1 MKRLLAGLLL
11 ATLGCSDTAEI
22 PTVELGGPS
31 GARLMSGQAR
41 TPYEAYDFAYSNLA
55 RYHRD
60 IERCLDPRGRNLYGA
75 QVAMRQILESLR
87 TMRSLVAASD
97 QPRFDPYLARYQE
110 WLRDLE
116 RDTWGGSFLSNLEQS
131 GRELR
136 KRFHPAEVQILAEFP
151 SATASAAP
159 AAQAPPAAAPPT
171 PAPIPP
177 DKVEPPPPPRSP
189 AAPPATPAPPP
200 PSGPPPAASDGA
212 SARLYFLAWDR
223 AHDALV
229 DAYKA
234 KKDCRPSYELV
245 AEALR
250 HLKAKL
256 SGEKADK
263 LQIYLDYYAGIHE
276 KTRGFTALPEKT
288 TEKDIVDEL
297 DVAARVIRKEF
308 NPEK

>member
-1 MKRLLAGLLL
+1 MKRLLAGLAL
-11 ATLGCSDTAEI
+11 AALGCGETAEI

-31 GARLMSGQAR
+31 GARLLTGQAR
-41 TPYEAYDFAYSNLA
+41 TPYEAYDFAYSNLP
-55 RYHRD
+55 RFHRD

-75 QVAMRQILESLR
+75 QVAMRSILDSLH

-97 QPRFDPYLARYQE
+97 RPRFDPYLARYQE

-136 KRFHPAEVQILAEFP
+136 SRFHPAEVQILAEFP
-151 SATASAAP
+151 SPAAAAAP
-159 AAQAPPAAAPPT
+159 APASPAPAAPPAS
-171 PAPIPP
+171 IPP
-177 DKVEPPPPPRSP
+177 DKVEPPRSP
-189 AAPPATPAPPP
+189 AAPPAASAPPPPTPAPPP
-200 PSGPPPAASDGA
+200 APGGA
-212 SARLYFLAWDR
+212 SPKIYYLAWDR

-234 KKDCRPSYELV
+234 KKECRPSYELV
-245 AEALR
+245 VEALR
-250 HLKAKL
+250 HLKANL
-256 SGEKADK
+256 QGERADK

-276 KTRGFTALPEKT
+276 KTRGFTTLPEKT

>member
-1 MKRLLAGLLL
+1 MKRLLAGLAL
-11 ATLGCSDTAEI
+11 ATLGCGETAEI

-31 GARLMSGQAR
+31 GARLLTGQAR
-41 TPYEAYDFAYSNLA
+41 TPYEAYDFAYSNLP
-55 RYHRD
+55 RLHRD

-75 QVAMRQILESLR
+75 QVAMRSILDSLH
-87 TMRSLVAASD
+87 TMRSLVAAPD
-97 QPRFDPYLARYQE
+97 RPRFDPYLARYQG

-136 KRFHPAEVQILAEFP
+136 SRFHPAEVQIVAEFP
-151 SATASAAP
+151 SPAAAAAP
-159 AAQAPPAAAPPT
+159 APPSSAPAAP

-177 DKVEPPPPPRSP
+177 DKVEPPRSP
-189 AAPPATPAPPP
+189 AAPPAASAPPPPTPAPPP
-200 PSGPPPAASDGA
+200 APGGA
-212 SARLYFLAWDR
+212 SPKIYYLAWDR

-245 AEALR
+245 VEALR
-250 HLKAKL
+250 HLKANL
-256 SGEKADK
+256 QGERADK